1 MDNRLDGDDYRQ
13 YVALRLFD
21 KFDSMNFPNVYTLF
35 RRQTAR
41 YRGAPIFY
49 SRAVSEPSAVA
60 GGLNADNRDA
70 KVYPSA
76 TADGSDRNK
85 NYWKSTNWEDFEQQV
100 HDFACALLAKGLS
113 KGASVAILAGNV
125 PEWTI
130 VDIATIAAGGVGVG
144 IYPTSSPEQCEYIIN
159 HSDAQFVFVD
169 SQKQLEKVLQV
180 RERLPQ
186 VKEII
191 VLEKRN
197 EAEAR
202 ASARAE
208 NLLENENSASILTTN
223 QKESAFEDFLKFGK
237 QNREKFLPQIEET
250 GYGARAED
258 TAIMVYTSGTTGNPK
273 GAMLSHKYILN
284 SCESLRRSVPVFDT
298 DVSFSYLPGC
308 HVAERI
314 SGIYNRLYNGASVY
328 FVDDLARL
336 YAYMLEVK
344 PTVFA
349 SLPRFFEKVYARVV
363 SEVQNLPLR
372 EREEFEKS
380 LNVGR
385 GIVRLQMAKEEIS
398 DDLKERFADVSPNFQ
413 RVRDA
418 FGGNIR
424 LATSGG
430 APLPNEIAE
439 FFASAGLPI
448 LQAYG
453 LTENICVA
461 FNRADDFKFGTVG
474 KPMPMCEVK
483 IAPDGEIL
491 VKSPMMFS
499 GYYKEP
505 EKTAQMFDAEGWLK
519 TGDLGALDEDG
530 FLKITGRKK
539 EIIVLSTGKNVA
551 PALLENLLK
560 ENHLISQAF
569 IYGDGRSYLTALITL
584 NQIEAEA
591 YARAHNVAFS
601 DFADLTGKEEIR
613 AIVAAQIDKTNARV
627 ASSEQIKKF
636 VILERDFS
644 PDLDEVTPTLKIKR
658 AVVAERFQDVLQ
670 GLY

>member
-1 MDNRLDGDDYRQ
+1 
-13 YVALRLFD
+13 
-21 KFDSMNFPNVYTLF
+21 MNCPNLYTLF
-35 RRQTAR
+35 RRQTAK
-41 YRGAPIFY
+41 YRGKPVFY
-49 SRAVSEPSAVA
+49 SRE
-60 GGLNADNRDA
+60 N
-70 KVYPSA
+70 
-76 TADGSDRNK
+76 DGWQSR
-85 NYWKSTNWEDFEQQV
+85 NWEDFEEQV

-130 VDIATIAAGGVGVG
+130 VDVATMAAGGVGVG
-144 IYPTSSPEQCEYIIN
+144 IYPSSSAEQCAYIIN
-159 HSDAQFVFVD
+159 HSDAEFVFVD
-169 SQKQLEKVLQV
+169 TPEQLLKILKISD
-180 RERLPQ
+180 RLPKVRQ
-186 VKEII
+186 II
-191 VLEKRN
+191 FYAVGKLYKFVEGLPDDEKK
-197 EAEAR
+197 
-202 ASARAE
+202 
-208 NLLENENSASILTTN
+208 L
-223 QKESAFEDFLKFGK
+223 FDDFHKAKIEFYHDFRMFGK
-237 QNREKFLPQIEET
+237 VRKDELLPEIEEI
-250 GYGARAED
+250 GFNLKPEE
-258 TAIMVYTSGTTGNPK
+258 TAIMVYTSGTTGQPK
-273 GAMLSHKYILN
+273 GAMLSHRYILN
-284 SCESLRRSVPVFDT
+284 SCESLRRSVPIYEA

-336 YAYMLEVK
+336 YTYMLDVS

-349 SLPRFFEKVYARVV
+349 SLPRFFEKVYARLV
-363 SEVQNLPLR
+363 SEVQNLPVR
-372 EREEFEKS
+372 RREEFEKS

-385 GIVRLQMAKEEIS
+385 GIVRLQMAKQEIS
-398 DDLKERFADVSPNFQ
+398 NDLKERFADVSPNFQ

-430 APLPNEIAE
+430 APLPDEIAE
-439 FFASAGLPI
+439 FFAAAGLPI

-474 KPMPMCEVK
+474 KPMPMCRVK
-483 IAPDGEIL
+483 IAADGEIL

-505 EKTAQMFDAEGWLK
+505 EKTAEMFDAEGWLK
-519 TGDLGALDEDG
+519 TGDLGSLDEDG

-551 PALLENLLK
+551 PAMLENLLK

-569 IYGDGRSYLTALITL
+569 IYGDGRSYLTALVTL
-584 NQIEAEA
+584 NQIEGEA
-591 YARAHNVAFS
+591 YARANNIAFS
-601 DFADLTGKEEIR
+601 DFAELTRKEEIGK
-613 AIVAAQIDKTNARV
+613 IVAAQVEKTNARV

-644 PDLDEVTPTLKIKR
+644 PEMDEVTPTLKIKR
-658 AVVAERFQDVLQ
+658 AVVAERFHDVLQ
-670 GLY
+670 NLY